1 MYLCI
6 VIINQLRITILEVNC
21 DLDMVQINTCIEN
34 AVLSRTCVWIEIG
47 HGFKM
52 LPNMPRCET

>member
-21 DLDMVQINTCIEN
+21 DLDMVQINKCIEN
-34 AVLSRTCVWIEIG
+34 AV
-47 HGFKM
+47 
-52 LPNMPRCET
+52 